1 MERLTLKTVRE
12 TEKVKRH
19 VNVYFNDL
27 YLGYIT
33 KNESKFAAVGEN
45 WNFSSSHQSLKS
57 FYGLTQQKVV
67 NEIGNMLKLV
77 MNNLDWGKTTEE
89 RNNNIGV
96 YNAIKTEE
104 EKQVFLTNLKYGT
117 DKISSI

>member
-1 MERLTLKTVRE
+1 MITIILTTLAVICLLITLICLIYNCDMERT
-12 TEKVKRH
+12 
-19 VNVYFNDL
+19 
-27 YLGYIT
+27 
-33 KNESKFAAVGEN
+33 
-45 WNFSSSHQSLKS
+45 
-57 FYGLTQQKVV
+57 
-67 NEIGNMLKLV
+67 KLV

-96 YNAIKTEE
+96 YNTIKTEE

>member
-1 MERLTLKTVRE
+1 
-12 TEKVKRH
+12 
-19 VNVYFNDL
+19 
-27 YLGYIT
+27 
-33 KNESKFAAVGEN
+33 
-45 WNFSSSHQSLKS
+45 
-57 FYGLTQQKVV
+57 
-67 NEIGNMLKLV
+67 